1 MMKDRDR
8 QKGDE
13 ERERERDRE
22 TETVRYSTRDDS
34 LHAPVADKQRVK

>member
-1 MMKDRDR
+1 MRDR

-13 ERERERDRE
+13 ERETE
-22 TETVRYSTRDDS
+22 TEPEKVRYSTRDDS